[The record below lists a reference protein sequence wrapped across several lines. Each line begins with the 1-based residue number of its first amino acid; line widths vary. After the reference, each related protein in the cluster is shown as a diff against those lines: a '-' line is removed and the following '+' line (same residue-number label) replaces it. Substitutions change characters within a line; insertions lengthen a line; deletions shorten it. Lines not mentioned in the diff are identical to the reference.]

1 LTLVQPARI
10 VRKVT
15 GLARLL
21 TSTGFALAAILPL
34 TPRVGTQIEAGFAA
48 RIEALSEPA
57 GYFDTDN
64 LISNERSFLH
74 VAPALREMARRG
86 AGGAYLGV
94 GPDQN
99 FSYIAHA
106 RPALAILV
114 DVRRDNLLLHLLFK
128 AIFAEARSRVEYLA
142 LLTGRQPPAAG
153 TDWSQR
159 PVDALVTHIDAAPR
173 LTDAGVTALRG
184 RLAAVIRGFGVAMSD
199 ADRSTIDRFHRRFI
213 DAGLGLQF
221 NSTGRAPQ
229 YDYPTYRDLLLEVD
243 RQGVRQSFLASES
256 DFQFVKGLHARHQ
269 VIPIVGNLAGSKAL
283 ASVAKFLAA
292 SNLKVTALYT
302 SNVEFYLFRD
312 GSFPAFVANLGR
324 LPHDS
329 GSVIVRSVFP
339 AGGAGVARVP
349 GYNSASLTQNIDALL
364 TGYAKGQFRQYAEL
378 IR

>member
-1 LTLVQPARI
+1 M
-10 VRKVT
+10 T

-21 TSTGFALAAILPL
+21 TWTGFALAAILPL
-34 TPRVGTQIEAGFAA
+34 TPRVDHQVETGFAA

-86 AGGAYLGV
+86 SGGVYLGV

-106 RPALAILV
+106 RPSLAILI

-128 AIFAEARSRVEYLA
+128 AIFAEARSRVDYLA

-159 PVDALVTHIDAAPR
+159 PVDALVTYIDAAPR
-173 LTDAGVTALRG
+173 LNDAAVTALRG
-184 RLAAVIRGFGVAMSD
+184 RMTSLIRGFGVAMSD

-213 DAGLGLQF
+213 DDGLGLQF
-221 NSTGRAPQ
+221 NSAGRAPQ
-229 YDYPTYRDLLLEVD
+229 YDYPTYRDLLLEID
-243 RQGVRQSFLASES
+243 RQGVRQSFLASEA
-256 DFQFVKGLHARHQ
+256 DFQFVKGLQARHQ
-269 VIPIVGNLAGSKAL
+269 VIPIVGNLAGAKAL

-292 SNLKVTALYT
+292 SNLKVTAFYT

-312 GSFPAFVANLGR
+312 GSFPGFVANLGR
-324 LPHDS
+324 LPHDP
-329 GSVIVRSVFP
+329 GSVIVRSVFQ

-364 TGYAKGQFRQYAEL
+364 SGYAKGQFRQYSEL

>member
-1 LTLVQPARI
+1 
-10 VRKVT
+10 
-15 GLARLL
+15 
-21 TSTGFALAAILPL
+21 
-34 TPRVGTQIEAGFAA
+34 
-48 RIEALSEPA
+48 
-57 GYFDTDN
+57 
-64 LISNERSFLH
+64 
-74 VAPALREMARRG
+74 M
-86 AGGAYLGV
+86 
-94 GPDQN
+94 
-99 FSYIAHA
+99 
-106 RPALAILV
+106 
-114 DVRRDNLLLHLLFK
+114 RRDNLLLHLLFK
-128 AIFAEARSRVEYLA
+128 AIFPEARSRVEYLA
-142 LLTGRQPPAAG
+142 LLTGRQLPAAG

-159 PVDALVTHIDAAPR
+159 PVNALITYIDAAPH
-173 LTDAGVTALRG
+173 LTEAGVTALRG
-184 RLAAVIRGFGVAMSD
+184 RLAAVIRGFGVPLSD

-243 RQGVRQSFLASES
+243 RLGVRQSFLASEP

-292 SNLKVTALYT
+292 SNLKVTAFYT

-329 GSVIVRSVFP
+329 GSVIVRSVFA

-364 TGYAKGQFRQYAEL
+364 AGYAKGQFRQYAEL

>member
-1 LTLVQPARI
+1 M
-10 VRKVT
+10 T

-34 TPRVGTQIEAGFAA
+34 TPRGDFQIAPGFAA
-48 RIEALSEPA
+48 RIDTLSEPA

-64 LISNERSFLH
+64 LISNERSYLH
-74 VAPALREMARRG
+74 VAPALREIARRG
-86 AGGAYLGV
+86 AGGVYLGV

-106 RPALAILV
+106 RPSLAILI

-128 AIFAEARSRVEYLA
+128 AIFAEARSRLDYLA

-153 TDWSQR
+153 ADWSQK
-159 PVDALVTHIDAAPR
+159 PVDALVTYIDAAPR
-173 LTDAGVTALRG
+173 VNDAGVTALRG
-184 RLAAVIRGFGVAMSD
+184 RLAAVIRGFGVPLTD

-243 RQGVRQSFLASES
+243 RQGARQSFLASEP
-256 DFQFVKGLHARHQ
+256 DFQFVKGLQARHQ
-269 VIPIVGNLAGSKAL
+269 VVPIVGNLAGSKAL

-292 SNLKVTALYT
+292 SNLKVSAFYT

-312 GSFPAFVANLGR
+312 GSFPAFVDNLLR
-324 LPHDS
+324 LPHDP

-339 AGGAGVARVP
+339 AGSAGAARVP

-364 TGYAKGQFRQYAEL
+364 NGYAKGHFRQYSEL